1 MIKGIPVTLFERAAT
16 GEVDAFNRP
25 VVSTVQTTVENV
37 LVAPMTETE
46 ILDVMNL
53 TGRRAV
59 YQLALPKGDNHDW
72 TDARVDFFG
81 SSWHV
86 IGDVLE
92 GQEEMIPLS
101 WNKKIRVERIN
112 G

>member
-1 MIKGIPVTLFERAAT
+1 MIKGIPVTLYERAST
-16 GEVDAFNRP
+16 GAVDAFNRP
-25 VVSTVQTTVENV
+25 IISTVPTIVENV
-37 LVAPMTETE
+37 LVAPMSETE
-46 ILDVMNL
+46 VLELLNL

-59 YQLALPKGDNHDW
+59 YQLGLPKGDSHNW

-86 IGDVLE
+86 VGDVLE

-101 WNKKIRVERIN
+101 WNKKIRVERID

>member
-1 MIKGIPVTLFERAAT
+1 MIKGIPVTLFERADT
-16 GEVDAFNRP
+16 GQVDAFNRP
-25 VVSTVQTTVENV
+25 IVSTVQTVVDNV
-37 LVAPMTETE
+37 LVAPMTESE

-59 YQLALPKGDNHDW
+59 YQLALPKGDSHQW

-92 GQEEMIPLS
+92 GQEELIPLS